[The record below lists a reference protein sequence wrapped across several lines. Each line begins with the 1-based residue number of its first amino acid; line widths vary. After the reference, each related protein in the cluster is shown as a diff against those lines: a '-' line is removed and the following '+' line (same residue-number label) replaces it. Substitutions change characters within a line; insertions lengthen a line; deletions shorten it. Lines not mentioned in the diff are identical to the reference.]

1 MKRLPIGVS
10 SFEKMMEKSY
20 YYVDKTLLIK
30 DVYELEGEIKLI
42 TRPRRF
48 GKTLNMDMIREFYSI
63 DGKDLFDGLKIT
75 NEKSFV
81 KKHYHKYPVIFVSF
95 KAVKDSSWKDAKQS
109 LSVLLG
115 EIVRQELR
123 KNASEIDERDGEFLS
138 KLSKGEEDLSKYV
151 FSLQI
156 LTRVLSEK
164 YGKKSI
170 LLIDEYDVPIEAA
183 YTYQRKDPDYYE
195 EMVSF
200 MRNLLTAALKDNPYL
215 EFAILTGVYRVAKES
230 IFSGLNNLQ
239 EYTIF
244 SPYMQTHFGF
254 TEDEVY
260 EMLKYYSLENDI
272 SAVRNWYNGYVF
284 GGVEGIYNP
293 WSVIKYVH
301 ERLGGVSVESAL
313 QPYWINT
320 SSNDIIIKQIE
331 TNPFLQQDLDKLLS
345 KEELIV
351 PIDPFL
357 SLREIDQNPS
367 GVWTL
372 LASAG
377 YLNAYQIS
385 TDEYRVFIPNKE
397 VEKFYKKTVASWL
410 ERKTKVAMYNL
421 IRALSEAVKRGNADR
436 FARLLERYLSSSLS
450 YFDIGYDDAER
461 VYKAFVLGML
471 SLGTNGYVVE
481 TEAESGY
488 GRVDVAVYPK
498 ERRYGGYALVMELKR
513 ADSEEELDEAAR
525 SAMDQIKERGYSDK
539 YERLGYKAIPIG
551 IAFYKKRALVK
562 FDPVRTE

>member
-48 GKTLNMDMIREFYSI
+48 GKTLNMDMIKEFYSI

-75 NEKSFV
+75 NEKEFV
-81 KKHYHKYPVIFVSF
+81 KDHYHKYPVIFASF
-95 KAVKDSSWKDAKQS
+95 KSIKRTNWEDAKAA
-109 LSVLLG
+109 LRKLLYKMILDNVNDEEVLRIYEGKAAPYEDVLLDVT
-115 EIVRQELR
+115 EALYKR
-123 KNASEIDERDGEFLS
+123 
-138 KLSKGEEDLSKYV
+138 
-151 FSLQI
+151 
-156 LTRVLSEK
+156 
-164 YGKKSI
+164 YGKKVV

-183 YTYQRKDPDYYE
+183 YTYQHKDPDYYE

-284 GGVEGIYNP
+284 GNVEGIYNP

-313 QPYWINT
+313 QPYWIST

-377 YLNAYQIS
+377 YLNAAQVS
-385 TDEYRVFIPNKE
+385 RKEYSVSIPNKE
-397 VEKFYKKTVASWL
+397 VEEFYRESVMLWL

-436 FARLLERYLSSSLS
+436 FTRLLERYLSSSLS

-498 ERRYGGYALVMELKR
+498 ERRYGEYALVMELKR
-513 ADSEEELDEAAR
+513 SESEEELDEAAR
-525 SAMDQIKERGYSDK
+525 SAIEQIKERGYSDK
-539 YERLGYKAIPIG
+539 YERLGYKAISIG
-551 IAFYKKRALVK
+551 IAFYGKRVLIN
-562 FDPVRTE
+562 FES

>member
-1 MKRLPIGVS
+1 MKMLPIGIDN
-10 SFEKMMEKSY
+10 FEEITTGGY
-20 YYVDKTLLIK
+20 YFVDKSLLIK
-30 DVYELEGEIKLI
+30 DVKTLGGKVKLI

-48 GKTLNMDMIREFYSI
+48 GKTLNMDMIKEFYSI
-63 DGKDLFDGLKIT
+63 DGKDLFDGLKIMR
-75 NEKSFV
+75 EKGFV
-81 KKHYHKYPVIFVSF
+81 KEHYHQYPVVFVSF
-95 KAVKDSSWKDAKQS
+95 KDIKKTNWGDAKISIES
-109 LSVLLG
+109 LL
-115 EIVRQELR
+115 
-123 KNASEIDERDGEFLS
+123 
-138 KLSKGEEDLSKYV
+138 EDLALDV
-151 FSLQI
+151 FLDMKDISDEKLNI
-156 LTRVLSEK
+156 LKQEYLEKRVKTYDRTLGTLTEALYRYHKEK
-164 YGKKSI
+164 VI

-183 YTYQRKDPDYYE
+183 YTYQHRDPDYYE
-195 EMVSF
+195 NMVAF
-200 MRNLLTAALKDNPYL
+200 MRDLLTAALKDNPYL

-254 TEDEVY
+254 TEDEVF
-260 EMLKYYSLENDI
+260 ELLKYYGLENDI
-272 SAVRNWYNGYVF
+272 SAVRDWYNGYVF

-320 SSNDIIIKQIE
+320 SSNDLIIKQIE
-331 TNPFLQQDLDKLLS
+331 TNPFLKEDLDKLLS
-345 KEELIV
+345 GQELIV

-385 TDEYRVFIPNKE
+385 ADEYRVSLPNKE
-397 VEKFYKKTVASWL
+397 VEKFYKKTVANWL
-410 ERKTKVAMYNL
+410 ERITKVAMYDL
-421 IRALSEAVKRGNADR
+421 IRALREAVMKGNVDR
-436 FARLLERYLSSSLS
+436 FVKLLERYLSSSLS

-488 GRVDVAVYPK
+488 GRVDVAIYPK
-498 ERRYGGYALVMELKR
+498 ERRYGEYALMMELKR
-513 ADSEEELDEAAR
+513 ADKEDELETKVKEAIEQIEEKGY
-525 SAMDQIKERGYSDK
+525 KEK
-539 YERLGYKAIPIG
+539 YERLGYRVIPIG
-551 IAFYKKRALVK
+551 IAFYRKR
-562 FDPVRTE
+562 VRVRYEQNILGS